1 MEREFI
7 KRLQE
12 QLEQELESLGY
23 EVSDPMFK
31 FRASLKIITEAL
43 KKLRSF
49 LDDNPFSNHEE
60 EIQFFKVTKPNIY
73 RWKIFYSE
81 LFTIEDNMPLRDVD
95 KQIDYL
101 EQELHFIVR
110 FFHQYQFQYQY
121 HKLNAD
127 ELDAIYFVRGVEL
140 QSVLLPNV
148 PELDPAFSTSCDYL
162 FSKIKAYELLKE
174 WVQERLT
181 YLKKNPLSMENLI
194 HGISGDMRWTGDAIN
209 LVELGYGL
217 YYTGQLNNGTAK
229 IGEIFR
235 WLEEKL
241 GVTMGIP
248 AKRFAEIRSRKR
260 LSRTNYIDEMKDAI
274 ANKLDK
280 EDEYVPSRQNRMR

>member
-1 MEREFI
+1 MNTELS
-7 KRLQE
+7 KKLQL
-12 QLEQELESLGY
+12 QLEQELERLSNDTKDP
-23 EVSDPMFK
+23 VSK
-31 FRASLKIITEAL
+31 FTNALRLIREAL
-43 KKLRSF
+43 RKLRHY
-49 LDDNPFSNHEE
+49 LDDHPFKDQTE
-60 EIQFFKVTKPNIY
+60 EIQFFKVIKPNIY

-81 LFTIEDNMPLRDVD
+81 LFTIEDNLPLRDVD
-95 KQIDYL
+95 KQIEYL
-101 EQELHFIVR
+101 EQELHFIER
-110 FFHQYQFQYQY
+110 FFYQYQFQYQY

-127 ELDAIYFVRGVEL
+127 ELDALYFVRGVEL

-174 WVQERLT
+174 WVQERLS
-181 YLKKNPLSMENLI
+181 YLKKNPLSMENILQ
-194 HGISGDMRWTGDAIN
+194 GISGEMRWTGDAIN

-229 IGEIFR
+229 VGEIFR

-241 GVTMGIP
+241 GVNIGIP

-280 EDEYVPSRQNRMR
+280 EDEYVPSRQDRMR